1 VSDISGTGHSI
12 YFEIYTSTSK
22 KLDIGTYEYD
32 STGTGEPGTF
42 VYGGCV
48 AEYNTDTE
56 EGLNLELSEG
66 TLTVEKN
73 DGLYEISFD
82 CAAEDGTSVTGYY
95 KGSLKYYNYDDDTKS
110 ARIKIKKLR

>member
-1 VSDISGTGHSI
+1 MSDISGTGHSI